1 MSIIT
6 NYSTLQDTIAE
17 YAHRSDLAGVIPG
30 FIQLAEER
38 INSDLRVPV
47 MQASEALVMAADTQA
62 LPDRFNGV
70 RSLSGVHGGNP
81 YVLKNVTPDV
91 ATNYLKNTGSPA
103 LVYALLGGQ
112 IQIPNGTGATFQL
125 EFWQNPEALADVSVN
140 DVLLAYPS
148 LYLYAS
154 LAEVGAYTQD
164 GQYKIEA
171 ENTYQACLA
180 KANADA
186 DEIRYGTA
194 PQMSA
199 C

>member
-1 MSIIT
+1 VSIIT
-6 NYSTLQDTIAE
+6 DYATLQATIAD
-17 YAHRSDLAGVIPG
+17 YAHRTDLDGVIPG

-38 INSDLRVPV
+38 INSDLRVPA
-47 MQASEALVMAADTQA
+47 MQASEVLSPTSDVSA
-62 LPDRFNGV
+62 LPERFNGV
-70 RSLSGVHGGNP
+70 RSLTGTHGGRS
-81 YVLKNVTPDV
+81 YALKNVAPDIS
-91 ATNYLKNTGSPA
+91 TNYLNNTGSPA
-103 LVYALLGGQ
+103 LVYALLGSQ
-112 IQIPNGTGATFQL
+112 IQIPQGTGATFQL
-125 EFWQNPEALADVSVN
+125 DFWQNPEALASVASN

-171 ENTYQACLA
+171 ENTYQAILN

-186 DEIRYGTA
+186 DEIRYGSA
-194 PQMSA
+194 PQMSN